1 MSCAQPRTVYPF
13 DPLADVLSR
22 FPVLTEHA
30 RFVLVPGPSDPAS
43 LTASFALPRDP
54 LPAIMLPPT
63 LGGGSASTRRS
74 DAQQN
79 EEDEE
84 EEDDVESDDGGDDDD
99 GDSDD
104 GGGKRTKTKSVSG
117 TAVVAEVIRGSNP
130 CRVKYAG
137 QDLLFYRGDMQ
148 DKFLRY
154 ALDVPRADDADEGR
168 EDAPRFEQAA
178 RTIADAGHLS
188 PFPQAAQPV
197 YWDHVQG
204 LYMDPLPDLLVLG
217 TPGADVVVS
226 FLMGIR
232 CGSPLLVAHQL
243 G

>member
-1 MSCAQPRTVYPF
+1 MACAQPRTIYPF

-74 DAQQN
+74 DAQPD

-84 EEDDVESDDGGDDDD
+84 EEEDVESDDGDDDDDD
-99 GDSDD
+99 GED

-154 ALDVPRADDADEGR
+154 ALDVPRADDAEEGR
-168 EDAPRFEQAA
+168 EDVPRFEQAA

-217 TPGADVVVS
+217 TTCWCCCELLD
-226 FLMGIR
+226 GIR
-232 CGSPLLVAHQL
+232 CGSPLIVAHQR
-243 G
+243 